1 MFYYAYGFTELDLS
15 SFNTSKVT
23 DMSYMFYYMHKLNS
37 INISNFDLTRVTNL
51 ASWFANDSKLQNID
65 LRNAT
70 IANNP
75 STSSYLFSS
84 VPSSVYVIVKDDSS
98 RTWLQEKL
106 GSGKGTIVTVAELP
120 PEN

>member
-1 MFYYAYGFTELDLS
+1 
-15 SFNTSKVT
+15 
-23 DMSYMFYYMHKLNS
+23 MFYYMHKLNS

-51 ASWFANDSKLQNID
+51 ASWFANDSALKTMD
-65 LRNAT
+65 FRNAT
-70 IANNP
+70 ISSNT
-75 STSSYLFSS
+75 STSSMVFYY